1 LVKLNRGSSHGKV
14 PATAQRGDQVDHAG
28 RLGPGV
34 ILEFSGLEA
43 AAAETAA
50 AAAVAESAAGQQQ
63 DYDNNEEDRE
73 HGHLPRPN

>member
-1 LVKLNRGSSHGKV
+1 MLKLNRGSNHRKV
-14 PATAQRGDQVDHAG
+14 PATAKRGGQVDHAG
-28 RLGPGV
+28 LRGPGV

-43 AAAETAA
+43 AAA

-63 DYDNNEEDRE
+63 DYDNNEQDRE